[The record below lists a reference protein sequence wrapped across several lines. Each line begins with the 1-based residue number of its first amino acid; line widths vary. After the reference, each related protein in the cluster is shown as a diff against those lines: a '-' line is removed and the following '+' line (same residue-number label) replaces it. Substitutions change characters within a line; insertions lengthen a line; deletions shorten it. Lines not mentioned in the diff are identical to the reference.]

1 MCNVAHDNVHVLYME
16 YHRCLLCTCV
26 TCVMQHYMECQRCL
40 LHTRMSVMQT
50 GCSSQGRQSADW
62 TLDSPL
68 TPKSNSL
75 SCTCTQVSSVYV
87 YLCNVACTVICYIVH
102 TCTQKTS
109 VVYSIQGCIDLDS
122 IKGRISFTNV
132 LQHIHHP
139 TH

>member
-87 YLCNVACTVICYIVH
+87 YLCNVACTVICYMYTEDI
-102 TCTQKTS
+102 CGILYS
-109 VVYSIQGCIDLDS
+109 RVYRSRLH
-122 IKGRISFTNV
+122 KGEDQ
-132 LQHIHHP
+132 LY
-139 TH
+139 